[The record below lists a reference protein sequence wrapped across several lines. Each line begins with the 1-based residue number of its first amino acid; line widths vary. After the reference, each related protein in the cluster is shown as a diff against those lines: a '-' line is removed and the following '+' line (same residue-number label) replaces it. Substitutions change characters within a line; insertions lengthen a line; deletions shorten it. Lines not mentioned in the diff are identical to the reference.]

1 MTFDLHKGLSHV
13 QDQIAATLRALS
25 KPRPQTVTELV
36 DSVRQQIAGGDCSP
50 LAGQSVDDCV
60 TGKNIKLREV
70 LGEGTVRPLRVAQ
83 GQRRG
88 KGVIAWTGSVCS
100 NCKCKYVLVYGLKL
114 GGRGRLRPRQGA
126 ARPGC
131 TIVVFVIVVGECHI
145 GGASQALAAGQHAVP
160 QPWHLSGILA
170 GLAV

>member
-88 KGVIAWTGSVCS
+88 KGVIAWTGSVCRV
-100 NCKCKYVLVYGLKL
+100 CKCKYVLVCGLKL
-114 GGRGRLRPRQGA
+114 GLGAGGQGRLRPLRGA

-131 TIVVFVIVVGECHI
+131 IAVVFVIVVGECHI
-145 GGASQALAAGQHAVP
+145 GGASQALAAG
-160 QPWHLSGILA
+160 
-170 GLAV
+170 